1 MRALHYALATEKAYL
16 AARRDRTPPTTPA
29 NFRVTE
35 VSPTSVSIAWN
46 PSSDNSGSFFYVLS
60 TNTVTVMTLQPDP
73 NDHTPPSTPT
83 NLSENDFGD
92 AEFWLRR
99 DVVRGLRPEHQ
110 LRKLRRIQYRR
121 GNRGG

>member
-1 MRALHYALATEKAYL
+1 VSGVDYRLSRIPSAPARKLLDQFRDKMRALHYALATEKAYL

-46 PSSDNSGSFFYVLS
+46 ASSDNSGSFVYVLS
-60 TNTVTVMTLQPDP
+60 TNTVTVTTLQPDP
-73 NDHTPPSTPT
+73 NDHTPPSTPA

-92 AEFWLRR
+92 GEFW
-99 DVVRGLRPEHQ
+99 PAA
-110 LRKLRRIQYRR
+110 
-121 GNRGG
+121 